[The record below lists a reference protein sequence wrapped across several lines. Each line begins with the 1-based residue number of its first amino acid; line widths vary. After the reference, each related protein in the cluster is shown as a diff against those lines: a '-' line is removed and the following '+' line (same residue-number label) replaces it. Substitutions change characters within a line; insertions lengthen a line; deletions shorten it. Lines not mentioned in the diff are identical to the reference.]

1 MTDKQY
7 ITNTDAL
14 KIYNKNRPKN
24 AYPYKSESALAER
37 MHSYGFGD
45 LDLSGHVNLTIE
57 DVMDYITALRNENQ
71 KAVKRK
77 RLNDP
82 RLGISAAYL
91 RYLRGESNLPQK
103 KMSYRAAFDQAQ
115 MDVLLEEDE

>member
-7 ITNTDAL
+7 IPNTDAL

-45 LDLSGHVNLTIE
+45 LDLSGHVNLTIT
-57 DVMDYITALRNENQ
+57 DVLDYCAVLRNENQ
-71 KAVKRK
+71 KVAKRN

-82 RLGISAAYL
+82 ILGISEEYKRL
-91 RYLRGESNLPQK
+91 LRGESNRPK
-103 KMSYRAAFDQAQ
+103 RSISCRAMFDRAQ
-115 MDVLLEEDE
+115 MNVLLEDE